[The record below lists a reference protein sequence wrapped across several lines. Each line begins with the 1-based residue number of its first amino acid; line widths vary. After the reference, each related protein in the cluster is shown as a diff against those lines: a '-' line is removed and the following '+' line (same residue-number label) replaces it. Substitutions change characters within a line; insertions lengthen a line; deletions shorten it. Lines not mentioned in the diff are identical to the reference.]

1 MPQKSFRTSPTPP
14 TMEQPHEQDVPG
26 LDFLRDPD
34 RSRRQRRRSRSGRS
48 LGRPVDYRRGQHPDR
63 QAPYPHPRHR
73 CARTTAAVPVRPRER
88 TGAAGRPPRMR
99 LQRLSAAGRC
109 GASNAMST
117 ATAVW
122 SPSVSP
128 AAPISARSRC
138 DRAGPSPTAD
148 IRGPMWPKKTRHAEP
163 VAVSGPA
170 RSRCPGTGAGK
181 TGDSYRPITAD
192 PTTSGR
198 NGPRRAATL
207 HPDAGVGHRLR
218 IATAT
223 LRTHPPH
230 RQASPP
236 KPRRPPSLRQSADP
250 HREPEAGF
258 VRSKRVVRASPSRG
272 RPTARPPNGG
282 PP

>member
-1 MPQKSFRTSPTPP
+1 MPPNDGSCAGPP
-14 TMEQPHEQDVPG
+14 K
-26 LDFLRDPD
+26 
-34 RSRRQRRRSRSGRS
+34 
-48 LGRPVDYRRGQHPDR
+48 
-63 QAPYPHPRHR
+63 
-73 CARTTAAVPVRPRER
+73 ER

-99 LQRLSAAGRC
+99 LQRLSAAGRY

-122 SPSVSP
+122 SPGVSP

-163 VAVSGPA
+163 AAVSGPA
-170 RSRCPGTGAGK
+170 RSRCPGTGAGN

-207 HPDAGVGHRLR
+207 HPDAGVARRLR

-230 RQASPP
+230 GQTSPP
-236 KPRRPPSLRQSADP
+236 EPRRPPSLRQSADP
-250 HREPEAGF
+250 HREPEAGL

-272 RPTARPPNGG
+272 RPTARPPRTEDRREHAYH
-282 PP
+282 